1 MSVSSR
7 ALAVAA
13 VLAVV
18 LVLPA
23 RAGAKG
29 DVVARVLTPISRDAA
44 PGTKVSVVWTL
55 TVVEAGKR
63 RAFRAGYVFVRL
75 VGLNGARTP
84 LAYGVEAGPGGRY
97 RARVRVPRGGVRR
110 VEIGIMGT
118 VCGGDGCRPGPTL
131 FRIAGPVFR

>member
-1 MSVSSR
+1 MSSR
-7 ALAVAA
+7 SFGVAA

-18 LVLPA
+18 LALPA
-23 RAGAKG
+23 PAGAKG
-29 DVVARVLTPISRDAA
+29 DVVARVLTPIPRDAA
-44 PGTKVSVVWTL
+44 PGTTVSVAWTL

-63 RAFRAGYVFVRL
+63 RPFRAGYVFVRL
-75 VGLNGARTP
+75 VGLNGVRTP
-84 LAYGVEAGPGGRY
+84 LAYGVEAGRPGGRY

-118 VCGGDGCRPGPTL
+118 VCDGDGCRPKPRL

>member
-1 MSVSSR
+1 MSSR
-7 ALAVAA
+7 AFGAA
-13 VLAVV
+13 ALLAVV
-18 LVLPA
+18 LALAAP
-23 RAGAKG
+23 AGAKG
-29 DVVARVLTPISRDAA
+29 DVVARLLTPISRDVA
-44 PGTKVSVVWTL
+44 PGTTVSVVWTL

-63 RAFRAGYVFVRL
+63 RPFRAGYVFVRL

-118 VCGGDGCRPGPTL
+118 VCGGDGCRPGPRL